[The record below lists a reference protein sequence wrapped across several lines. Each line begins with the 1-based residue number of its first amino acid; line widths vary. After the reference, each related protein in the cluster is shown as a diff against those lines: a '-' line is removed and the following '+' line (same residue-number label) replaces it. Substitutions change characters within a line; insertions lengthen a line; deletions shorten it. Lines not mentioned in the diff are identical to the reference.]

1 MNNILKDI
9 RFAGRTLLKQPG
21 FAAVSIITLALG
33 ICASTTIFS
42 VVDGVVFRPLPFKQP
57 DKLVQVWQVS
67 PGQPAAE
74 GSSSAA
80 SFLQMKRHNQAFED
94 MAAYLPWAFNITG
107 SGAAEHVSGSKVSAN
122 FFGVLGV
129 NPERGRTFAPD
140 EDTPGNDR
148 EVVLSHSFWAEKFAS
163 NPDVIGAHLSVD
175 GAESTVIGVMPAGL
189 AFPEID
195 TKIWV
200 PVAIDPKKPDT
211 EYSFYRTVARL
222 KEGTSIGQ
230 AQAQAGVM
238 SGELEAEDPKLNAGR
253 SVALVG
259 LQNQL
264 VGDVR
269 PAMLLLLFAVIFVL
283 LIACANIANLQL
295 ARGATRGKEMAIRT
309 ALGAGRLRIARQLL
323 TESLVLSV
331 AGGAVAVVASFW
343 TISAVRSLIPE
354 GIPRVNDIGVNSR
367 VLLFA
372 VAASVLTGALFGLF
386 PGLHA
391 SRVDVSTALKEEGRG
406 GGVGRSRRRLLTFI
420 IAFEIAVSVVLGIGA
435 GLVIRSY
442 QKLIAVKPGFDAA
455 GVLTAQVWLAESKY
469 PDSASQS
476 EFSKRVIARLGAM
489 QGVKQAGA
497 SMLSPFS
504 GANAGTTIMPE
515 GSEALPEG
523 QLPHVAVDIVSSG
536 YFGAM
541 GIPLLNGREFIE
553 ADAPHSEMV
562 AIVSDALAASVWP
575 GADAVGKRIRFGKD
589 AKDPVM
595 SVVGVVGDVH
605 QLNLKSAPA
614 PEIYLPYSQGLFSF
628 PVMTVAVRTDGS
640 TQPVISALKAAAADV
655 DADQP
660 VFDIKTMSDRV
671 NESSATDRFQLLL
684 LVIFGGL
691 SLLLAAVGLYG
702 VVDHSVSQRTREIGV
717 RMALGAARGN
727 VLLMVLGQTSKII
740 LFGVVAGLA
749 GAFGL
754 TRLMASL
761 LFRVTTTDLVTFLG
775 VPLVLLVVA
784 LLASYLP
791 TRRAAKVDPMIALRY
806 E

>member
-21 FAAVSIITLALG
+21 FTAVSIITLALG

-42 VVDGVVFRPLPFKQP
+42 IVDGVVFRPLPFKQP

-67 PGQPAAE
+67 PGQPKAE

-80 SFLQMKRHNQAFED
+80 SFLQMKRHNQAFDD

-107 SGAAEHVSGSKVSAN
+107 SGAAEHVSGSKVSAD
-122 FFGVLGV
+122 FFSVLGV
-129 NPERGRTFAPD
+129 NPERGRTFAQG
-140 EDTPGNDR
+140 EDAPGNDR

-175 GAESTVIGVMPAGL
+175 GLESTVIGVMPAGMV
-189 AFPEID
+189 FPEND

-200 PVAIDPKKPDT
+200 PAVIDPKKPDT
-211 EYSFYRTVARL
+211 EYSVFRTVARV

-238 SGELEAEDPKLNAGR
+238 SGELEAEDHKLNAGR
-253 SVALVG
+253 SVTLVG

-323 TESLVLSV
+323 TESLVLSL
-331 AGGAVAVVASFW
+331 AGGAVAVVASLW

-372 VAASVLTGALFGLF
+372 VAASISTGAIFGLF

-391 SRVDVSTALKEEGRG
+391 SRVDVSAALKEEGRG
-406 GGVGRSRRRLLTFI
+406 AGVGRSRRRLLTFI

-435 GLVIRSY
+435 GLMIRSY
-442 QKLIAVKPGFDAA
+442 QKLLAVKPGFDAA
-455 GVLTAQVWLAESKY
+455 GVLTAEVWLAESKY
-469 PDSASQS
+469 PDAASQS

-489 QGVKQAGA
+489 KGVKQAGA

-504 GANAGTTIMPE
+504 GTNAGTTIMPE

-523 QLPHVAVDIVSSG
+523 ELPHVAVDIVSPG

-553 ADAPHSEMV
+553 GDAAHSEIV
-562 AIVSDALAASVWP
+562 AIVSNALAASVWP
-575 GADAVGKRIRFGKD
+575 GEDAVGKRIRFGRD
-589 AKDPVM
+589 ASDPLLT
-595 SVVGVVGDVH
+595 VVGVVGDVR

-614 PEIYLPYSQGLFSF
+614 SELYLPYTQGVFSF
-628 PVMTVAVRTDGS
+628 PVMTVAVRTEGS
-640 TQPVISALKAAAADV
+640 TQPVISALRAAAADV

-660 VFDIKTMSDRV
+660 IFDIKTMSERV

-727 VLLMVLGQTSKII
+727 VLVMVLGQTSKII

-761 LFRVTTTDLVTFLG
+761 LFQVTTTDLLTFLG

-791 TRRAAKVDPMIALRY
+791 TRRAANVDPMIALRY

>member
-1 MNNILKDI
+1 
-9 RFAGRTLLKQPG
+9 
-21 FAAVSIITLALG
+21 
-33 ICASTTIFS
+33 
-42 VVDGVVFRPLPFKQP
+42 LPFKQP
-57 DKLVQVWQVS
+57 DRLVQVWQVS
-67 PGQPAAE
+67 PGQPTSE

-80 SFLQMKRHNQAFED
+80 SFLQMKRHNEAFD
-94 MAAYLPWAFNITG
+94 DIAVYLPWAFNITG

-129 NPERGRTFAPD
+129 NPERGRTFAEG

-148 EVVLSHSFWAEKFAS
+148 EVVVSHSFWAEKFAS
-163 NPDVIGAHLSVD
+163 NPDVIGAHLNVD
-175 GAESTVIGVMPAGL
+175 GAESTVIGVMPVGL
-189 AFPEID
+189 AFPEADI
-195 TKIWV
+195 KIWV
-200 PVAIDPKKPDT
+200 PAAIDPKKPDS
-211 EYSFYRTVARL
+211 EYSFFRTVARL
-222 KEGTSIGQ
+222 KEGTTIGQ
-230 AQAQAGVM
+230 ARAQAEIM
-238 SGELEAEDPKLNAGR
+238 SSELQAEDPKLNSGR
-253 SVALVG
+253 SVTLVG

-264 VGDVR
+264 VGDIR
-269 PAMLLLLFAVIFVL
+269 PAMLLLLFAVLFVL

-295 ARGATRGKEMAIRT
+295 ARGATRGKEMAIRS
-309 ALGAGRLRIARQLL
+309 ALGAGRFRIARQLL

-331 AGGAVAVVASFW
+331 TGGAIAVIASLW
-343 TISAVRSLIPE
+343 TVSAVRSLIPE
-354 GIPRVNDIGVNSR
+354 GIPRANEIGVNSR

-372 VAASVLTGALFGLF
+372 VAASILTGAIFGLF

-391 SRVDVSTALKEEGRG
+391 SRVDVSAALKEEGRG
-406 GGVGRSRRRLLTFI
+406 AGVGRSRRRLLTFI

-442 QKLIAVKPGFDAA
+442 QKLLAVKPGFDTA

-469 PDSASQS
+469 PDAASQS
-476 EFSKRVIARLGAM
+476 EFGKHVIARLGAM
-489 QGVKQAGA
+489 KGVKQAGA

-523 QLPHVAVDIVSSG
+523 DLPHVAVDIVSPG

-541 GIPLLNGREFIE
+541 GIPLAKGREFAE
-553 ADAPHSEMV
+553 ADATHSEMV
-562 AIVSDALAASVWP
+562 VVVSDALAGSAWP
-575 GADAVGKRIRFGKD
+575 GADALGKRIRFGRD
-589 AKDPVM
+589 ASAPM
-595 SVVGVVGDVH
+595 MTVVGVVGDVR
-605 QLNLKSAPA
+605 QLNLKSGPA

-628 PVMTVAVRTDGS
+628 PVMTVAVRTEGS
-640 TQPVISALKAAAADV
+640 TQPVVSALRAAAADV

-660 VFDIKTMSDRV
+660 VFDIKTMSERV

-727 VLLMVLGQTSKII
+727 VLLMVLGQSSRII
-740 LFGVVAGLA
+740 LIGVAAGLA

-754 TRLMASL
+754 TRLMATL
-761 LFRVTTTDLVTFLG
+761 LFQVTATDPVTFVG

-784 LLASYLP
+784 LAASYVP
-791 TRRAAKVDPMIALRY
+791 TRRAARVDPMTALRY

>member
-1 MNNILKDI
+1 MDSILKDL

-21 FAAVSIITLALG
+21 FTIVSIITLALG

-42 VVDGVVFRPLPFKQP
+42 VVDGVVFRPLPFRQP

-67 PGQPAAE
+67 AGQPVAE
-74 GSSSAA
+74 GSTSVA
-80 SFLQMKRHNQAFED
+80 SFLQMKRHNTTFDD
-94 MAAYLPWAFNITG
+94 MAAYMPWAFNITG
-107 SGAAEHVSGSKVSAN
+107 NGVAEHVSGSKVSAS
-122 FFGVLGV
+122 FFSVLGV
-129 NPERGRTFAPD
+129 NPELGRTFAPG
-140 EDTPGNDR
+140 EDIPGNDR
-148 EVVLSHSFWAEKFAS
+148 EAVLSHSFWAEKFAS
-163 NPDVIGAHLSVD
+163 RLDVIGAHLSVD
-175 GAESTVIGVMPAGL
+175 GVDSTVIGVLPAGL
-189 AFPEID
+189 AFPEND
-195 TKIWV
+195 TKVWV
-200 PVAIDPKKPDT
+200 PAVIDPEKPDST
-211 EYSFYRTVARL
+211 YSIFRTVARL
-222 KEGTSIGQ
+222 KEGISIDQ
-230 AQAQAGVM
+230 ARAQAEIM
-238 SGELEAEDPKLNAGR
+238 TGELEAEDPKLNAGR
-253 SVALVG
+253 SVTLIG

-269 PAMLLLLFAVIFVL
+269 PAMLLLLFAVLFVL

-295 ARGATRGKEMAIRT
+295 ARGATRGKEMAIRA
-309 ALGAGRLRIARQLL
+309 ALGAGRTRIARQLL

-331 AGGAVAVVASFW
+331 AGGIIAILASLW
-343 TISAVRSLIPE
+343 TVSALRASMPE
-354 GIPRVNDIGVNSR
+354 RIPRVNEVAVNIR
-367 VLLFA
+367 ILLFA
-372 VAASVLTGALFGLF
+372 VLASILTGAIFGLF
-386 PGLHA
+386 PGLHG
-391 SRVDVSTALKEEGRG
+391 SRVDVSAALKEEGRG
-406 GGVGRSRRRLLTFI
+406 AGVGRSRRRLLSLI

-442 QKLIAVKPGFDAA
+442 EKLLAVKPGFDAA
-455 GVLTAQVWLAESKY
+455 RVLTAQVWLAESKY
-469 PDSASQS
+469 PDAASQS

-489 QGVKQAGA
+489 KGVIQAGT

-504 GANAGTTIMPE
+504 GANASTTIMPE

-523 QLPHVAVDIVSSG
+523 QLPHVAVDIVSPG

-541 GIPLLNGREFIE
+541 GIPVARGREFTE
-553 ADAPHSEMV
+553 ADAEHSEMV
-562 AIVSDALAASVWP
+562 VVVSNVLAGSIWP
-575 GADAVGKRIRFGKD
+575 GEDAVGKRIRFGRD
-589 AKDPVM
+589 ASDPLM

-614 PEIYLPYSQGLFSF
+614 PEIYLPYAQGPFSF
-628 PVMTVAVRTDGS
+628 PVMTIAVRTQGS
-640 TQPVISALKAAAADV
+640 TQPLISALKAAAAEA

-660 VFDIKTMSDRV
+660 VFDIKTMSERV

-717 RMALGAARGN
+717 RMALGARRGS
-727 VLLMVLGQTSKII
+727 VHLMVLGQTARII
-740 LFGVVAGLA
+740 LIGVAAGLA

-761 LFRVTTTDLVTFLG
+761 LFQVTTTDLVTFSG

-784 LLASYLP
+784 LIASYVP
-791 TRRAAKVDPMIALRY
+791 TRRAARVDPMIALRY

>member
-21 FAAVSIITLALG
+21 FTSVSIITLALG

-42 VVDGVVFRPLPFKQP
+42 IVDGVVFRPLPFKQP
-57 DKLVQVWQVS
+57 DELVQVWQVS
-67 PGQPAAE
+67 PGQPTAE

-80 SFLQMKRHNQAFED
+80 SFLQMKRHNEAFED

-107 SGAAEHVSGSKVSAN
+107 SGAAEHVSGAKVSAN

-129 NPERGRTFAPD
+129 NPERGRTFAQG
-140 EDTPGNDR
+140 EDSPGNDR

-163 NPDVIGAHLSVD
+163 SPDVIGAHLSVD

-189 AFPEID
+189 VFPEND

-200 PVAIDPKKPDT
+200 PAVIDPKKPDT
-211 EYSFYRTVARL
+211 EYSVFRTVARL

-238 SGELEAEDPKLNAGR
+238 SGELEAEDHKLNAGR
-253 SVALVG
+253 SVTLVG

-323 TESLVLSV
+323 TESLVLSL
-331 AGGAVAVVASFW
+331 AGGAVAVVASLW

-354 GIPRVNDIGVNSR
+354 GIPRVNEIGVNSR

-372 VAASVLTGALFGLF
+372 VVASILTGATFGLF

-391 SRVDVSTALKEEGRG
+391 SGVDVSAALKEEGRG

-442 QKLIAVKPGFDAA
+442 QKLLAVKPGFDAA
-455 GVLTAQVWLAESKY
+455 GVLTAEVWLAESKY

-489 QGVKQAGA
+489 KGVKQAGA

-504 GANAGTTIMPE
+504 GTNAGTTIMPE

-523 QLPHVAVDIVSSG
+523 QLPHVGVDIVSPG

-553 ADAPHSEMV
+553 ADAAHSEMV
-562 AIVSDALAASVWP
+562 AVVSNALAASVWP
-575 GADAVGKRIRFGKD
+575 GADAVGKRIRFGRD
-589 AKDPVM
+589 ASDPLM
-595 SVVGVVGDVH
+595 SVVGVVGDVR

-614 PEIYLPYSQGLFSF
+614 PEIYLPYTQGLFSF
-628 PVMTVAVRTDGS
+628 PVMTVAVRTEGS
-640 TQPVISALKAAAADV
+640 TEPVISALRAAAADV

-660 VFDIKTMSDRV
+660 VFDIKPMSERV

-740 LFGVVAGLA
+740 LFGVVAGVA

-754 TRLMASL
+754 TRLMESL
-761 LFRVTTTDLVTFLG
+761 LFQVTTTDLVTFLG

-791 TRRAAKVDPMIALRY
+791 TRRAAKVDPMTALRY